1 MLAFVAGA
9 LIPLLAI
16 AFAPDGLRLPV
27 TLAAVCLALLLTGW
41 TSARLGNAAAGP
53 AMARNLVVGSLTMA
67 LSYAVGTLVGGLL
80 P

>member
-1 MLAFVAGA
+1 
-9 LIPLLAI
+9 LLAI

-41 TSARLGNAAAGP
+41 TSARLGNAAALP